1 MSKLYV
7 GADTIFMVPDE
18 EENVNIEELMNKE
31 TKKIYKKLK
40 KDIIKNKKQLRKY
53 INKWL
58 ETEDTKYLA
67 DIEYFVTEIFD
78 DEQDITL
85 IEIALGVE

>member
-1 MSKLYV
+1 MSRLYV
-7 GADTIFMVPDE
+7 GSDTIFKVPDE

-40 KDIIKNKKQLRKY
+40 KDIIKNKKQLKKY

-58 ETEDTKYLA
+58 ETEDTKYLV
-67 DIEYFVTEIFD
+67 DIEYFATEIFD